1 MNNSLNK
8 KWWIPRE
15 EELAKAVIFT
25 ENTRKSLV
33 KDVLIYIKD
42 NFKQLPGG
50 HVDLNAITITLCKD
64 ENWDKG
70 LVELENIAVLFDSR
84 IDEKTGKTTMF
95 FDVIEFKDLPN
106 GAVSVTTESIGLY
119 ARILVQTFNDD
130 IEYFNECKE
139 LDDELYPD
147 HPYAL
152 SEDCIFSEYHNSYI
166 YEDDASEVISSG
178 LCFHNDSQPE
188 TVHYS
193 EWNDGFVDC
202 DDEYVCYGYVSSSGD
217 TEHFY
222 EDDYIFCEDTGSYY
236 ASSEIAFDVDSVRWC
251 EYYQEYTNKTKGNK
265 NAGYRELSRI
275 MNLTPSTE
283 FGVGF
288 EIEKEDEDAIDI
300 EWHPLYKKTGWAKE
314 DDSSLD
320 EDSGYELVSPAFDL
334 HTNDLD
340 KAIEESDD
348 LKTLIN
354 ADSSTN
360 CGGHLTV
367 SSSLYSAHEML
378 EGLSAFFPL
387 LYALYDGRT
396 ENDYSRP
403 KLKWEYHSGDRGRG
417 AINSRGNRSI
427 VEADHKTFGAL
438 EMRIF
443 SAVRNVK
450 NLMWRRDLVR
460 IMVENF
466 GKSEREVLRLLMN
479 PKSKLFRHLL
489 KVYTVQKIVN
499 KIALYVSL
507 SKEYNHKVLQMP
519 DSTELLEKF
528 RSQLKNNNDS
538 TNELGA

>member
-1 MNNSLNK
+1 MNDLLNK

-15 EELAKAVIFT
+15 E
-25 ENTRKSLV
+25 LV
-33 KDVLIYIKD
+33 LGVDKGLKDVLIYIKD
-42 NFKQLPGG
+42 NFEQLPGG
-50 HVDLNAITITLCKD
+50 CVDLNAITINLCKD
-64 ENWDKG
+64 ESEEG
-70 LVELENIAVLFDSR
+70 CSVYELESIAVLFDLR
-84 IDEKTGKTTMF
+84 VDEETGETDMF
-95 FDVIEFKDLPN
+95 FDVKPFKDLPN
-106 GAVSVTTESIGLY
+106 GASSVTTESIGLQ
-119 ARILVQTFNDD
+119 AEILVKTAYGN
-130 IEYFNECKE
+130 IEYFNECNE
-139 LDDELYPD
+139 LDNELYPD

-152 SEDCIFSEYHNSYI
+152 CDECVFSEYHDSYI
-166 YEDDASEVISSG
+166 HEDDASEVISNG
-178 LCFHNDSQPE
+178 LCFHNDSQPD
-188 TVHYS
+188 TVRYS
-193 EWNDGFVDC
+193 EWSNGFVDYE
-202 DDEYVCYGYVSSSGD
+202 DDYVYYGYVSSSGD
-217 TEHFY
+217 KEHFY
-222 EDDYIFCEDTGSYY
+222 EDNYIYCEDTDSYY
-236 ASSEIAFDVDSVRWC
+236 ADSTIAFDVDSVQWC
-251 EYYQEYTNKTKGNK
+251 EHHQEYTNKPKGNK

-275 MNLTPSTE
+275 MKLTPSTE
-283 FGVGF
+283 FGIGF
-288 EIEKEDEDAIDI
+288 EIEKEDEDAFDI
-300 EWHPLYKKTGWAKE
+300 EWKPLYDKTGWAKE
-314 DDSSLD
+314 DDGSLD
-320 EDSGYELVSPAFDL
+320 DDGGYELVSPAFDL

-403 KLKWEYHSGDRGRG
+403 KLKWEYHGDGGRG

-427 VEADHKTFGAL
+427 AEADHKTFGAL

-460 IMVENF
+460 LMVENF
-466 GKSEREVLRLLMN
+466 GKSEGEVLRLLVN
-479 PKSKLFRHLL
+479 PKSKLFRHML
-489 KVYTVQKIVN
+489 KVYTVQRIVN
-499 KIALYVSL
+499 KIALYVSM

-528 RSQLKNNNDS
+528 RNQLINNNDS

>member
-1 MNNSLNK
+1 MSNSLNK

-15 EELAKAVIFT
+15 ESLGKEG
-25 ENTRKSLV
+25 NTSKKLV

-42 NFKQLPGG
+42 NFEQFPRGG
-50 HVDLNAITITLCKD
+50 LDLNAITINID
-64 ENWDKG
+64 DDWDKA
-70 LVELENIAVLFDSR
+70 LNKLESIAVLFDLR
-84 IDEKTGKTTMF
+84 LDEDTGETIMF

-106 GAVSVTTESIGLY
+106 GASSTFIESIVTTESIGLHVG
-119 ARILVQTFNDD
+119 ILVQTCNGD
-130 IEYFNECKE
+130 IEYFDACYE
-139 LDDELYPD
+139 LDNELYPD

-152 SEDCIFSEYHNSYI
+152 RDDCVFSEYHDSYI
-166 YEDDASEVISSG
+166 HEYDASDVISSG
-178 LCFHNDSQPE
+178 LVFHNDSQPD
-188 TVHYS
+188 TVRYS
-193 EWNDGFVDC
+193 EWNNGFVDYE
-202 DDEYVCYGYVSSSGD
+202 DDYVYYGYVSSDGD
-217 TEHFY
+217 KEHFY
-222 EDDYIFCEDTGSYY
+222 EDDHVYCEDTDAYY
-236 ASSEIAFDVDSVRWC
+236 ASSTIAFDVDSVQWC
-251 EYYQEYTNKTKGNK
+251 DYHQEYTNKPKSNK
-265 NAGYRELSRI
+265 NAGYRELLRK
-275 MNLTPSTE
+275 MKLTPSTE
-283 FGVGF
+283 FGIGF
-288 EIEKEDEDAIDI
+288 EIEKEDECAFDI
-300 EWHPLYKKTGWAKE
+300 EWSPLYNKTGWAKE

-320 EDSGYELVSPAFDL
+320 EESGYELVSPAFDL
-334 HTNDLD
+334 HTDDLD

-354 ADSSTN
+354 ADYSTS

-403 KLKWEYHSGDRGRG
+403 KLKWEYHSDRGRG

-427 VEADHKTFGAL
+427 PEADHKTFGAL

-443 SAVRNVK
+443 SAVRSVK

-489 KVYTVQKIVN
+489 KVYTIQRIVN
-499 KIALYVSL
+499 KITLYVSL

-519 DSTELLEKF
+519 DSTELLEKL
-528 RSQLKNNNDS
+528 RNQLINNNDS

>member
-8 KWWIPRE
+8 KWWVPRE
-15 EELAKAVIFT
+15 ENLGRKGDTSKKAFKV
-25 ENTRKSLV
+25 KLV

-50 HVDLNAITITLCKD
+50 CVDLNAITINID
-64 ENWDKG
+64 DDWDKA
-70 LVELENIAVLFDSR
+70 LNKLESIAVLFDLR
-84 IDEKTGKTTMF
+84 LDVATGYTTMF
-95 FDVIEFKDLPN
+95 FDVIESKDVLDD
-106 GAVSVTTESIGLY
+106 ASVVTIESIGLY
-119 ARILVQTFNDD
+119 AKILVKTFHGD
-130 IEYFNECKE
+130 IIYYDECIE
-139 LDDELYPD
+139 LDNDLYPD

-152 SEDCIFSEYHNSYI
+152 EDECIYSEYYDSYI
-166 YEDDASEVISSG
+166 LSNHSSEVISNN
-178 LCFHNDSQPE
+178 LVFHNDSQPD

-193 EWNDGFVDC
+193 EWNDGFVDL
-202 DDEYVCYGYVSSSGD
+202 DDDYVYHGYINSSGD
-217 TEHFY
+217 RGYFY
-222 EDDYIFCEDTGSYY
+222 DDDCVYCDYTQEYY
-236 ASSEIAFDVDSVRWC
+236 ADAVVALDVDGVAWC
-251 EYYQEYTNKTKGNK
+251 EHAQEYTNKPRNK
-265 NAGYRELSRI
+265 NAGYRELERI
-275 MNLTPSTE
+275 MKLTPNTE
-283 FGVGF
+283 FGIGF
-288 EIEKEDEDAIDI
+288 EIEKEDCDAWDI
-300 EWHPLYKKTGWAKE
+300 EWEPLYGKTGWAKE

-320 EDSGYELVSPAFDL
+320 DDRGYELVSPAFDL
-334 HTNDLD
+334 HTDDLD

-354 ADSSTN
+354 AKFSNN

-396 ENDYSRP
+396 ENDYSKP
-403 KLKWEYHSGDRGRG
+403 KLKWEYHDGGRSRG

-427 VEADHKTFGAL
+427 AQADHKTFGAI

-443 SAVRNVK
+443 SAVRSVK

-479 PKSKLFRHLL
+479 PKSKLLKHLL
-489 KVYTVQKIVN
+489 KVYTIQRIVKKIT
-499 KIALYVSL
+499 LYVYL

-519 DSTELLEKF
+519 DSTELLEKL
-528 RSQLKNNNDS
+528 RNQLINNNDS